1 MKNDIAFST
10 PFHAYV
16 YSFRH
21 KEYLPLHPIL
31 KRIYTVVE
39 EKKNIEE
46 DEELKCY
53 PKEQILHYLQKYK
66 FLKENEFIGEKVK
79 TEFGEITETMV
90 RREVENLTVL
100 TFEVTERCNLRC
112 RFLRYI

>member
-1 MKNDIAFST
+1 M
-10 PFHAYV
+10 
-16 YSFRH
+16 
-21 KEYLPLHPIL
+21 PLHPIL

-100 TFEVTERCNLRC
+100 TFEVQNVVIFVAAIVL
-112 RFLRYI
+112 LVIYIMDTMSGKVRI

>member
-31 KRIYTVVE
+31 KRIYTVME
-39 EKKNIEE
+39 EKKNIDSE
-46 DEELKCY
+46 
-53 PKEQILHYLQKYK
+53 
-66 FLKENEFIGEKVK
+66 
-79 TEFGEITETMV
+79 
-90 RREVENLTVL
+90 VL
-100 TFEVTERCNLRC
+100 TAEDAKALAPLYSDVIKN
-112 RFLRYI
+112 

>member
-46 DEELKCY
+46 DEELRCY
-53 PKEQILHYLQKYK
+53 PKEQKLWS
-66 FLKENEFIGEKVK
+66 EEK
-79 TEFGEITETMV
+79 
-90 RREVENLTVL
+90 
-100 TFEVTERCNLRC
+100 LRT
-112 RFLRYI
+112 

>member
-16 YSFRH
+16 YSVRH

-39 EKKNIEE
+39 ERKILRKMKN
-46 DEELKCY
+46 
-53 PKEQILHYLQKYK
+53 
-66 FLKENEFIGEKVK
+66 
-79 TEFGEITETMV
+79 
-90 RREVENLTVL
+90 
-100 TFEVTERCNLRC
+100 
-112 RFLRYI
+112 